1 VRQRCLAAALPDFFS
16 IPESVLLR
24 SRESI
29 VILRIRAL
37 RTRVSSL
44 LLACLWLAS
53 APLQAQTNDRL
64 DAGEWPV
71 HGGDFAATRY
81 SPLDQIDASNVGSLR
96 VAWRWSAAN
105 FGPEPE
111 FNYQTTP
118 LMIDGVLYATAG
130 SRRSVVA
137 IDAATGQTL
146 WTHRFDEGERGAVA
160 PRVNAGRGVAFWEAS
175 GDETDRIFYITPGYR
190 LFALDTSTGV
200 PVSGFGDNGAV
211 DLMASLRIPEG
222 VDPIGTIGSS
232 SPPIVVND
240 VVIMGSAHVSG
251 RAQPIP
257 QNIPGDIRGFDART
271 GELLWSF
278 HVVPADGEFGADTWE
293 NGSNR
298 YSGNAGVWTMLTADP
313 ERGIVYLPTEAPTH
327 DWYGGHRLGD
337 NLFSSSLV
345 ALDVRTGER
354 IWHYQFV
361 HHDIWDFDNPAAP
374 ILADIVVDGEAIPA
388 VAQITKQG
396 WVYVFDR
403 ETGEPVWPMEERPV
417 PASDVPGERA
427 SATQPYPTKP
437 PPFARQGLSDED
449 LIDFT
454 PELRARALE
463 IVSEYSY
470 GPLFKPPVVRDPER
484 GVGGFVTLPRSVGG
498 GNWEGG
504 TLDPETGILYVTSL
518 NSPYVEA
525 LVPGTNPDGVDFAMM
540 APNFPLL
547 VDGLPVIKP
556 PYGVITAI
564 DLNRGETL
572 WQIANADTPEEI
584 AEHPALAGIDIG
596 RTGRPE
602 RVGLLA
608 TATLLF
614 AGEGPGGKPILRA
627 HDKAS
632 GAIVAE
638 IDLPA
643 PQTGLPMSYA
653 IDGDQY
659 IVVAVAGPE
668 HPAELVALKLP

>member
-251 RAQPIP
+251 RSRRISQATFAASTHGPANCCGRFTSCP
-257 QNIPGDIRGFDART
+257 RT
-271 GELLWSF
+271 ANS
-278 HVVPADGEFGADTWE
+278 
-293 NGSNR
+293 
-298 YSGNAGVWTMLTADP
+298 
-313 ERGIVYLPTEAPTH
+313 APT
-327 DWYGGHRLGD
+327 
-337 NLFSSSLV
+337 
-345 ALDVRTGER
+345 
-354 IWHYQFV
+354 
-361 HHDIWDFDNPAAP
+361 P
-374 ILADIVVDGEAIPA
+374 
-388 VAQITKQG
+388 
-396 WVYVFDR
+396 
-403 ETGEPVWPMEERPV
+403 
-417 PASDVPGERA
+417 
-427 SATQPYPTKP
+427 
-437 PPFARQGLSDED
+437 
-449 LIDFT
+449 
-454 PELRARALE
+454 
-463 IVSEYSY
+463 
-470 GPLFKPPVVRDPER
+470 
-484 GVGGFVTLPRSVGG
+484 
-498 GNWEGG
+498 
-504 TLDPETGILYVTSL
+504 
-518 NSPYVEA
+518 
-525 LVPGTNPDGVDFAMM
+525 
-540 APNFPLL
+540 
-547 VDGLPVIKP
+547 
-556 PYGVITAI
+556 
-564 DLNRGETL
+564 
-572 WQIANADTPEEI
+572 
-584 AEHPALAGIDIG
+584 G
-596 RTGRPE
+596 RTGPT
-602 RVGLLA
+602 A
-608 TATLLF
+608 TAAMPAFGQCSRPTRS
-614 AGEGPGGKPILRA
+614 A
-627 HDKAS
+627 AS
-632 GAIVAE
+632 STCR
-638 IDLPA
+638 PRH
-643 PQTGLPMSYA
+643 PRTTGTA
-653 IDGDQY
+653 DI
-659 IVVAVAGPE
+659 A
-668 HPAELVALKLP
+668 

>member
-1 VRQRCLAAALPDFFS
+1 VTTRFRKRLAAASCSAGLCLAAA
-16 IPESVLLR
+16 
-24 SRESI
+24 
-29 VILRIRAL
+29 
-37 RTRVSSL
+37 
-44 LLACLWLAS
+44 S
-53 APLQAQTNDRL
+53 AQAQTNDRL
-64 DAGEWPV
+64 RAGEWPV
-71 HGGDFAATRY
+71 QGGDYASTRY
-81 SPLDQIDASNVGSLR
+81 SPLSQIDASNVGSLR
-96 VAWRWSAAN
+96 VAWRWSASN
-105 FGPEPE
+105 FGTEPE

-130 SRRSVVA
+130 SRRTVVA
-137 IDAATGQTL
+137 IDAATGETL
-146 WTHRFDEGERGAVA
+146 WTHRVDEGERGAVA
-160 PRVNAGRGVAFWEAS
+160 PRVTSGRGVAFWDAPEEDS
-175 GDETDRIFYITPGYR
+175 DRIFYITPGYR
-190 LFALDTSTGV
+190 LFALDIATGI
-200 PVSGFGDNGAV
+200 PAGDFGDNGSV
-211 DLMASLRIPEG
+211 DLYDSLRIPEG
-222 VDPIGTIGSS
+222 VSPIGTIGSS

-257 QNIPGDIRGFDART
+257 QNIPGDIRGFDAKT
-271 GELLWSF
+271 GELLWTF
-278 HVVPADGEFGADTWE
+278 HVVPQDGEFGADTWE

-337 NLFSSSLV
+337 NLFSSSVV

-354 IWHYQFV
+354 IWHYQLV

-396 WVYVFDR
+396 WLYVFNR

-417 PASDVPGERA
+417 PASGVPGERA
-427 SATQPYPTKP
+427 SDTQPYPTKP
-437 PPFARQGLSDED
+437 PPYARQGLSEDE

-454 PELRARALE
+454 PALRAAALDV
-463 IVSEYSY
+463 VSGYSY
-470 GPLFKPPVVRDPER
+470 GPLFKPPVVRDTGR

-504 TLDPETGILYVTSL
+504 TLDPETGVLYVTSL
-518 NSPYVEA
+518 DSPYVEA
-525 LVPGTNPDGVDFAMM
+525 LVPGTNPDGVAFGLM

-556 PYGVITAI
+556 PWGVITAI
-564 DLNRGETL
+564 DLNRGDIL
-572 WQIANADTPEEI
+572 WQIPNADTPEEI
-584 AEHPALAGIDIG
+584 ANHPALDGIDIG
-596 RTGRPE
+596 RTGIPE
-602 RVGLLA
+602 RVGLLT

-614 AGEGPGGKPILRA
+614 AGEGRIGKPILRA
-627 HDKAS
+627 HDKAT
-632 GAIVAE
+632 GEIVAE
-638 IDLPA
+638 IPLPA

-653 IDGDQY
+653 IDGEQY
-659 IVVAVAGPE
+659 IVVAVAGGD
-668 HPAELVALKLP
+668 HPAELVALKLPGN